1 MIRFVLAVATALV
14 LSPAHAQ
21 DSPKADSAGTRPLID
36 RLLRDEKAKCY
47 PLAVDRERGGFHQS
61 IARDWTILPDD
72 SRSLVYQSRM
82 SWTAAAFS
90 AYSKAD
96 REEFAKYAHHGIE
109 YLDRVMRDREH
120 GGFHWIIG
128 PDGKVDSRLGDE
140 KHVYGIAFV
149 LYAASAVHEYTG
161 DELALK
167 VARDAFA
174 WLESHARDSNHGG
187 YFEAFTREGKPILGF
202 PADALI
208 GKRTDR
214 LGVYYGYKSMN
225 SHIHLLEAFAAF
237 SKVEKSPNVQARLK
251 EVLEIVRDKIAV
263 APGALNLYFTLD
275 WRPVPAH
282 DSFGH
287 DVETAYLL
295 VEAAEAAGIADDP
308 KTWAVAKSLID
319 HALDFGWD
327 DQNGGFYDK
336 GDVFAGRA
344 YDTTKVWWTQA
355 EGLNALALM
364 HKKYGESTDRYAKA
378 FQTQWDFI
386 AEHQIDKT
394 HGGWF
399 SEVAKEGT
407 RIGDGQ
413 KANLWKANY
422 HTGRAMMNV
431 VKMLSNDG
439 KDRP

>member
-1 MIRFVLAVATALV
+1 MIRIVLTIAVVLV

-21 DSPKADSAGTRPLID
+21 DAPKADRAGTREQID
-36 RLLRDEKAKCY
+36 RLLRDEMARWY
-47 PLAVDRERGGFHQS
+47 PRAVDRERGGFHQN
-61 IARDWTILPDD
+61 IARDWTVLPDD

-96 REEFAKYAHHGIE
+96 REEYAKYAHHGIE
-109 YLDRVMRDREH
+109 YLDRVMRDEDH
-120 GGFHWIIG
+120 GGFHWIVG
-128 PDGKVDSRLGDE
+128 RDGKVDPRLGDE

-149 LYAASAVHEYTG
+149 LYSASAVHRCTR

-167 VARDAFA
+167 VARDAFK
-174 WLESHARDSNHGG
+174 WLETHARDPEHGG
-187 YFEAFTREGKPILGF
+187 YFEAFTPEGRPILGF
-202 PADALI
+202 PADAPI
-208 GKRTDR
+208 GRRTDR

-225 SHIHLLEAFAAF
+225 SHIHLLEAFAEF
-237 SKVEKSPNVQARLK
+237 SKVDKSPEVQARLK
-251 EVLEIVRDKIAV
+251 EILEIVRDRIAV
-263 APGALNLYFTLD
+263 EPGALNLYFTRD
-275 WRPVPAH
+275 WRALPAH

-295 VEAAEAAGIADDP
+295 VEAAEAAGIPDDP
-308 KTWAVAKSLID
+308 KTWSVAKSLID

-364 HKKYGESTDRYAKA
+364 HKKFGGSTDRYANE
-378 FQTQWDFI
+378 FQKQWRFI
-386 AEHQIDKT
+386 SGCQIDKT
-394 HGGWF
+394 HAGWF
-399 SEVAKEGT
+399 GEVTKDGT
-407 RIGDGQ
+407 LIGDGQ
-413 KANLWKANY
+413 KANPWKANY